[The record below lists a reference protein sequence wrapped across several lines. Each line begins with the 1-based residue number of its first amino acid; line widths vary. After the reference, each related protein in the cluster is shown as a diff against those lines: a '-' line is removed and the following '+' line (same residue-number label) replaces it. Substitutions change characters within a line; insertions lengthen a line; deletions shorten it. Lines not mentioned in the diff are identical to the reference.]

1 MDVPNLATQGRRA
14 LLVFWE
20 GADWSLLL
28 PLLQDGLLP
37 NLQGL
42 IARGSKGNI
51 VSHYPFCPTPL
62 FVSALS
68 GVRPWRHGVL
78 SESGQT
84 VPRMPLLWDTLPEG
98 GAVAVNVPDCCAFAS
113 AQGGCLTRS
122 HLDSAEALGRTS
134 FGEELAELFVPAA
147 NLESGLLRLLC
158 PALSAAVAANDPLVQ
173 VLADHLARHYTAHN
187 VAASLLETEPWTLGV
202 LRFDFLEKILKSFS
216 AYSGVGVPGIPTT
229 CQERYG
235 GVVKG
240 ACRLMDFL
248 LGDILRSVGEC
259 ACFVLST
266 RGLPVLS
273 DAVARAY
280 PLVSPGAGF
289 LVAGGAGLARG
300 GSAGTVSLLDL
311 VPTLRGFWN
320 MPQAAGLPGRVWD
333 EILQTQPE
341 AVRGDDTCGAEPIL
355 PSPSLL
361 LPGEAFALGVDLYED
376 GKLRSALPYLE
387 RAALLE
393 PERPEYAFWLSC
405 VQAASGDLEASC
417 QSEAVM
423 LAYLPPD
430 SRSTSCWQ
438 ALLASQR
445 GQLLQVVA
453 LLEKFASKEPLP
465 PSMSSCYARAL
476 MESNQWHRALEF
488 LTRELER
495 GQSHDLWLGAARCY
509 LEFRRFED
517 AEAAARRVLDANPGL
532 AEAHAIL
539 ALALHGQSRGQ
550 EAGSALQAAEARA
563 KDWPMVQRAHAQL
576 AEKRSCRSEAD
587 KVTGAAAPFIT
598 QTLKSDARGLEFR
611 APDAMEQERVR
622 KSLLLALPDDA
633 QWQKRVWVRCA
644 PYSHIVGAAAWFLPK
659 GEAEAKVALR
669 LCARWRVDADLAE
682 RVRPLFDDLFR
693 AGARVANVTSLEP
706 VEWERL
712 LPSQLRYVSWTSED
726 WLGDPVLAA
735 EALKPYAG
743 LEKAALGRNWRLRQ
757 LCEADWDLAQKWGPD
772 AAYLEPDDFNR
783 VRASADAK
791 LSIALENP
799 EGAVSGLLLVTRAA
813 RLARV
818 EFIVGNPAQS
828 DYWPLCTVCLFG
840 HLLRQ
845 ATDCETYDAFT
856 LSTNLNHGRAMHR
869 LAHRLR
875 MFRTREQSHARLQ
888 VICQSA
894 ATVGGFDWF

>member
-1 MDVPNLATQGRRA
+1 
-14 LLVFWE
+14 
-20 GADWSLLL
+20 
-28 PLLQDGLLP
+28 
-37 NLQGL
+37 
-42 IARGSKGNI
+42 
-51 VSHYPFCPTPL
+51 
-62 FVSALS
+62 
-68 GVRPWRHGVL
+68 
-78 SESGQT
+78 
-84 VPRMPLLWDTLPEG
+84 
-98 GAVAVNVPDCCAFAS
+98 
-113 AQGGCLTRS
+113 
-122 HLDSAEALGRTS
+122 
-134 FGEELAELFVPAA
+134 
-147 NLESGLLRLLC
+147 
-158 PALSAAVAANDPLVQ
+158 
-173 VLADHLARHYTAHN
+173 
-187 VAASLLETEPWTLGV
+187 
-202 LRFDFLEKILKSFS
+202 
-216 AYSGVGVPGIPTT
+216 
-229 CQERYG
+229 
-235 GVVKG
+235 
-240 ACRLMDFL
+240 MDFL
-248 LGDILRSVGEC
+248 LGDILRSAGEC

-280 PLVSPGAGF
+280 PLASPGAGF

-300 GSAGTVSLLDL
+300 VSLGTGSLLDL
-311 VPTLRGFWN
+311 VPTLRCFWN
-320 MPQAAGLPGRVWD
+320 MSRAAGLPGRVWN

-341 AVRGDDTCGAEPIL
+341 ATEDDDTSEVVPIL
-355 PSPSLL
+355 PSASLL
-361 LPGEAFALGVDLYED
+361 ASGEAFALGVDLYED
-376 GKLRSALPYLE
+376 GKLQSALPYLE

-405 VQAASGDLEASC
+405 VQAALGGLEASR

-488 LTRELER
+488 LTEELER
-495 GQSHDLWLGAARCY
+495 GQSHDLWLGAGRCY

-517 AEAAARRVLDANPGL
+517 AEAAARRVLGANPGL

-539 ALALHGQSRGQ
+539 ALALHGQGRGQ
-550 EAGSALQAAEARA
+550 EADSALQTAEARA

-576 AEKRSCRSEAD
+576 TEKKSCQNASN
-587 KVTGAAAPFIT
+587 KVVGAAVPPIT
-598 QTLKSDARGLEFR
+598 QIPKSDARGLEFR
-611 APDAMEQERVR
+611 APHAMEQERVR
-622 KSLLLALPDDA
+622 KFLLLALPDDA
-633 QWQKRVWVRCA
+633 QWQKRIWVRCA
-644 PYSHIVGAAAWFLPK
+644 PYNHIMGAAAWFLPN
-659 GEAEAKVALR
+659 GEQEAKVALR
-669 LCARWRVDADLAE
+669 LCARWRADADLAE
-682 RVRPLFDDLFR
+682 RVRPLFDDLFQ

-706 VEWERL
+706 VKWEHL
-712 LPSQLRYVSWTSED
+712 LPSQAGLQYVSWTSED

-743 LEKAALGRNWRLRQ
+743 LEKAALGRNWRLRP

-772 AAYLEPDDFNR
+772 AAYLEPDDFSR

-828 DYWPLCTVCLFG
+828 DYWPLCTVCLLG

-888 VICQSA
+888 VIR
-894 ATVGGFDWF
+894 